1 MELLKQLVV
10 RTGIFLC
17 IIMGGFWTLP
27 EIQSQEDIQI
37 SLGGEVIICDGFFY
51 DDGIL
56 GAVDGGPY
64 TDQDYSITI
73 CPETDG
79 DAIQV
84 VFLAFDLQTNANPN
98 NNDVLY
104 VFDGDNTGAEM
115 VGAGTNNSLQGVSFT
130 ASTFNPT
137 GCLTFQF
144 NSNNGA
150 SAGAAGW
157 VGDINCVTPCT
168 YPESGYELTSPDP
181 FEPGDTERW
190 SLSKPRIILRWV
202 KFNR

>member
-1 MELLKQLVV
+1 MLVF
-10 RTGIFLC
+10 TTT
-17 IIMGGFWTLP
+17 TL
-27 EIQSQEDIQI
+27 EAQEDIQI
-37 SLGGEVIICDGFFY
+37 SAGGEVVICDGFFY

-64 TDQDYSITI
+64 TDQDYTITI

-104 VFDGDNTGAEM
+104 VFDGDDTSAEM
-115 VGAGTNNSLQGVSFT
+115 VGAGTNNSLLGVSFT

-137 GCLTFQF
+137 GCLTFVLIPTTAPLQ
-144 NSNNGA
+144 A
-150 SAGAAGW
+150 LQ
-157 VGDINCVTPCT
+157 VGLAPLRV
-168 YPESGYELTSPDP
+168 L
-181 FEPGDTERW
+181 
-190 SLSKPRIILRWV
+190 PRAPTRSQGMI
-202 KFNR
+202 

>member
-1 MELLKQLVV
+1 MGILSLATMLVFA
-10 RTGIFLC
+10 TDKL
-17 IIMGGFWTLP
+17 
-27 EIQSQEDIQI
+27 EAQEDIQI
-37 SLGGEVIICDGFFY
+37 SAGGEVVICDGFFY

-64 TDQDYSITI
+64 TDQDYTITI

-104 VFDGDNTGAEM
+104 VFDGDDTSAEM
-115 VGAGTNNSLQGVSFT
+115 VGAGTNNSLLGVSFT

-137 GCLTFQF
+137 GCLTFVF

-150 SAGAAGW
+150 TAGAAGW
-157 VGDINCVTPCT
+157 VGTIACVTP
-168 YPESGYELTSPDP
+168 
-181 FEPGDTERW
+181 
-190 SLSKPRIILRWV
+190 
-202 KFNR
+202 